1 MINQSNE
8 KLGEGVD
15 QIITITGEKGGG
27 LKRTLRFRNFG
38 VIPYL

>member
-27 LKRTLRFRNFG
+27 SEKDSP
-38 VIPYL
+38 IS